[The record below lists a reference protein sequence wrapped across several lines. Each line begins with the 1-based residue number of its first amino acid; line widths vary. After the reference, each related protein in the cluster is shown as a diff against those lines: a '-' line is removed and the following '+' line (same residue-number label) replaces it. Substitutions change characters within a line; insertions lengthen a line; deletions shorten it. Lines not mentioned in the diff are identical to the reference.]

1 MEFKKADYTPSKNSD
16 FRGNPYIETLP
27 ARLSK
32 DGFWDEVS
40 DLVEIPEDF
49 ENLDVE
55 TLEQKSSNI
64 MKSVLPTSQYYD
76 VYCDF
81 LNILKEGLADRNPC
95 DVNTQKWQ
103 NQVAIGKHIRARTT
117 APSIKFTGYSGMGK
131 TTLIDSVLTLIEPV
145 FFHPKEGPLE
155 EDTLQIVY
163 IKVDIPPSADS
174 KEICLIIAEE
184 IDKIFNTDY
193 VEQYEKLKRAR
204 CIKKIVTLCSS
215 LLIGVIIF
223 DEIHNICFA
232 SPNERA
238 MIFMLF
244 DQLTQV
250 ARIPT
255 VKIGTS
261 KANRLAEKEFSN
273 ARRLGIPHDWIN
285 FTKEST
291 DWNMLLDYAWD
302 YQLLPDY
309 VELTDSLRT
318 TIYKLTWGIPHCL
331 FFLIEQA
338 NKHCL
343 RNGIECF
350 TDLILEQIFEDK
362 FSIMKPAIIALRH
375 RKVDAFDDI
384 MTLNNQLDKE
394 VKKLIKGLLK
404 IADDNKFTGNE
415 TKAIYEQVEMYL
427 PEYKLTKKEE
437 QTVKRLEKQIAM
449 VPSDLPVDDDGYQG
463 VPL

>member
-1 MEFKKADYTPSKNSD
+1 MEFKKAVYTPSKNSD
-16 FRGNPYIETLP
+16 FAGNPYIETLP
-27 ARLSK
+27 ARLSAEN
-32 DGFWDEVS
+32 FWEKVN

-49 ENLDVE
+49 EDLDVE

-64 MKSVLPTSQYYD
+64 MKSVSPTSQYYD

-81 LNILKEGLADRNPC
+81 LNILKEGLAERNPC
-95 DVNTQKWQ
+95 DVNTKKWQ
-103 NQVAIGKHIRARTT
+103 NQVATGKHIRARTT

-155 EDTLQIVY
+155 EDTLQMVY
-163 IKVDIPPSADS
+163 IKIDIPPSADS
-174 KEICLIIAEE
+174 KEICLIIAAEV
-184 IDKIFNTDY
+184 DKVFKTDY
-193 VEQYEKLKRAR
+193 VEQYEKLRRTR

-223 DEIHNICFA
+223 DEIHNLCFTA
-232 SPNERA
+232 PNERA

-273 ARRLGIPHDWIN
+273 ARRLGIPHEWRN
-285 FTKEST
+285 FKKEST
-291 DWNMLLDYAWD
+291 DWKSLVNYAWE
-302 YQLLPDY
+302 YQLTPGF

-318 TIYKLTWGIPHCL
+318 TIYQLTWGIPHCL
-331 FFLIEQA
+331 FFLIEQT
-338 NKHCL
+338 NKYCL
-343 RNGIECF
+343 RKGINSFSKE
-350 TDLILEQIFEDK
+350 ILEQVFDDK

-384 MTLNNQLDKE
+384 MSLDNQLDKE
-394 VKKLIKGLLK
+394 VKKLIKNLLK
-404 IADDNKFTGNE
+404 IADDNKFTGDE
-415 TKAIYEQVEMYL
+415 AKAIYEQVERYL

-437 QTVKRLEKQIAM
+437 QTVKRLEKQTAM
-449 VPSDLPVDDDGYQG
+449 ISSDLPVDGDGYEG